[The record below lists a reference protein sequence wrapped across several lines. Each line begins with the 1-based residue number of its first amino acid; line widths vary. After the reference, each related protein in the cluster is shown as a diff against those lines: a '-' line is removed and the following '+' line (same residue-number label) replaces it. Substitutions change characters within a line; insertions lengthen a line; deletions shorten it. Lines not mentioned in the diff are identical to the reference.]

1 MKKKDVAIVNL
12 LLVIRVAPETDH
24 LERST
29 LKAAAFLKA
38 IDVEIKVQNTWN
50 QCKR

>member
-12 LLVIRVAPETDH
+12 LLVIRVAPETNH

-29 LKAAAFLKA
+29 LKEVAFLKA
-38 IDVEIKVQNTWN
+38 IDVKIKVKNT
-50 QCKR
+50 